1 MSTDMTEK
9 NNTAMNEGKLYYS
22 IGEVAE
28 MLGVNQSLLRFWEK
42 EFRELR
48 PAKNKKGTRS
58 YTKED
63 ISLLKRI
70 YYLTKEC
77 GLTLEGTRQ
86 QLKNDKTPDQRME
99 LVQTLTDVRNFLIQ
113 MKQNL

>member
-1 MSTDMTEK
+1 
-9 NNTAMNEGKLYYS
+9 MNEGKLYYS

-28 MLGVNQSLLRFWEK
+28 MLGVNQSLLRFW
-42 EFRELR
+42 
-48 PAKNKKGTRS
+48 A
-58 YTKED
+58 
-63 ISLLKRI
+63 LLKRI

-77 GLTLEGTRQ
+77 GLTLDGASP